1 MPPREEDD
9 WQLNFAKYL
18 PEMRRLVYMRNEPP
32 TSVAASPTGQSWA
45 YLRTANFRSR
55 PGHADLL
62 HFDLWWRGWN
72 ITLDPGTYYYNA
84 SPPWD
89 NSLTHALHH
98 NTITVDYTDHFT
110 RAGRFLYLDWRNI
123 QCKWLASASE
133 RWNTWQ
139 GLIGQHTAYGERFGV
154 GHQRNVEV
162 DRRERWIVTD
172 TLTFVYSEQ
181 RTVRLHWLLPD
192 WEWQVENRDS
202 IFVIRLKSPQGW
214 VTLRLNIQ
222 PETLQHSTSL
232 VRAGEVVW
240 GKCSDLANLPARGW
254 FSPTYG
260 VKVPALSL
268 ALEIITDHS
277 LQFISLFELPGE
289 DESPRLN
296 ALAQRLEQ
304 FAAQLQ
310 SAAARDDLPI
320 HPKDLLPIL
329 TETAQKLRDGDIEAL
344 EAYRRLWLEPSAWGE
359 ALGEDIFM
367 LLQELEVEMID
378 FRLY

>member
-1 MPPREEDD
+1 
-9 WQLNFAKYL
+9 
-18 PEMRRLVYMRNEPP
+18 
-32 TSVAASPTGQSWA
+32 
-45 YLRTANFRSR
+45 
-55 PGHADLL
+55 
-62 HFDLWWRGWN
+62 
-72 ITLDPGTYYYNA
+72 
-84 SPPWD
+84 
-89 NSLTHALHH
+89 
-98 NTITVDYTDHFT
+98 
-110 RAGRFLYLDWRNI
+110 
-123 QCKWLASASE
+123 
-133 RWNTWQ
+133 
-139 GLIGQHTAYGERFGV
+139 
-154 GHQRNVEV
+154 
-162 DRRERWIVTD
+162 VTD

-240 GKCSDLANLPARGW
+240 GKCSDFANLPTRGW